1 MHGIGRL
8 LYGIGVAVATAGLG
22 PVTAQ
27 TPNVPSATSSI
38 DANSIPTPNLSF
50 VPNAGTIRNYD
61 KYFYFH
67 RDDTDFGSALAD
79 LQECDAYARGIT
91 LRADGSPFTGALT
104 GAAMDA
110 IFGSAERRRIRRVNM
125 RVCMHYKG
133 YRIYG
138 LPKSLWEQFNFS
150 EGLTHIDESQRQHL
164 LRIQARVASG
174 PRPTIGEIAR

>member
-1 MHGIGRL
+1 MHVIGRL
-8 LYGIGVAVATAGLG
+8 FCCIGVAVSAAGLG
-22 PVTAQ
+22 PLGAQ
-27 TPNVPSATSSI
+27 TPDQPSAPGSI
-38 DANSIPTPNLSF
+38 DSNSIPMPNLSF
-50 VPNAGTIRNYD
+50 VPNEGTIRNYD

-79 LQECDAYARGIT
+79 LQECDAYARGIS

-110 IFGSAERRRIRRVNM
+110 IFGSAQRRRIRRVNM
-125 RVCMHYKG
+125 RVCMRYKG

-150 EGLTHIDESQRQHL
+150 EGLTHVDESLRQRL

-174 PRPTIGEIAR
+174 PRPTIGEIPR